1 MSLNVTGA
9 AYFVVLPANASL
21 PAVVDSQ
28 VLTTQNASA
37 VLGGA
42 AIAASGNV
50 IIPRAFT
57 NQSQVVLVCGT
68 LQQSVIVLCTLCLCT
83 EYASCSVA
91 SCFCCTLVSYLLLV
105 TVDNNMIWHK
115 NKQRTLSS
123 F

>member
-50 IIPRAFT
+50 TIPRAFT

-68 LQQSVIVLCTLCLCT
+68 KQQSVIVLCTLYT
-83 EYASCSVA
+83 EYASSSVA
-91 SCFCCTLVSYLLLV
+91 LWTGCFVLRSGTLAS
-105 TVDNNMIWHK
+105 DC
-115 NKQRTLSS
+115 
-123 F
+123 